1 MSGGGSS
8 SFGEDKF
15 EVGNKVRWKTRNSAQ
30 QDEIYTIENVGAN
43 GRYDLK
49 ASTGEMVY
57 EVDGK
62 ELELLDPN
70 FPGA

>member
-15 EVGNKVRWKTRNSAQ
+15 EVGDKVHWKTRNSAQ
-30 QDEIYTIENVGAN
+30 NEEIYTVENVSSS